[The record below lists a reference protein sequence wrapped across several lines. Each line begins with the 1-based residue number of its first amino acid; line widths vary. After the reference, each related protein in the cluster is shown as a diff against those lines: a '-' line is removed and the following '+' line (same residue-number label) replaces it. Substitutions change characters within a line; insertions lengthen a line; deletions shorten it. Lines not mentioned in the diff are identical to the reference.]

1 MNNEVNKKKFI
12 NLYYLNTKFEII
24 IPKLCSSLLKKNF
37 RLLINLGSEEEV
49 SELDNLLWLP
59 KNIFIPH
66 RTHKDNISE
75 DEKILLFCGDYRYQK
90 PFFDYNLIIFSPNV
104 KVTKIEIFNNFFFF
118 SYSNDRLSI
127 KKDKLKFEK
136 TGFIVK
142 TLIEKQNQKWEVN

>member
-1 MNNEVNKKKFI
+1 MNNEVNQKKFV

-24 IPKLCSSLLKKNF
+24 IPKLCNSLLKKNF

-49 SELDNLLWLP
+49 SELDDLLWLP

-66 RTHKDNISE
+66 RTHKDIISE

-90 PFFDYNLIIFSPNV
+90 SFVDYNLIIFSPNV

-118 SYSNDRLSI
+118 FHIIITYYL
-127 KKDKLKFEK
+127 
-136 TGFIVK
+136 
-142 TLIEKQNQKWEVN
+142 